1 MNCSFSP
8 ILEILFILKGGIYM
22 QSLALKHATTYR
34 RDHWRALKRMENI
47 NEILSLDSEEKI
59 KQVKKGEFLQITG
72 VLSTSVFLVKKGLLR
87 SYTIDDKGKEHI
99 FMFGSEGWIVGDNVA
114 PGEKGELF
122 IDALEDSVV
131 VPISKSSPPKSDL
144 HKLHKRISVLQKRII
159 MLMSASAI
167 QRYNYFLEIYPDIVQ
182 RVPQKMIASYLGITP
197 QALST
202 IRGKIAG
209 KK

>member
-1 MNCSFSP
+1 MRISP
-8 ILEILFILKGGIYM
+8 EIRSIEHFCIPY
-22 QSLALKHATTYR
+22 
-34 RDHWRALKRMENI
+34 
-47 NEILSLDSEEKI
+47 
-59 KQVKKGEFLQITG
+59 
-72 VLSTSVFLVKKGLLR
+72 KKGLLR
-87 SYTIDDKGKEHI
+87 CYAIYDKGIEHI
-99 FMFGSEGWIVGDNVA
+99 FMFGSEGWIVAENVA

-167 QRYNYFLEIYPDIVQ
+167 QRYNYFHEIYPDIVQ
-182 RVPQKMIASYLGITP
+182 RVPQKIIASYLGATP

-202 IRGKIAG
+202 IRGKIAR